1 MTLFLTSHRR
11 AMLAIA
17 VASALLAGCANPH
30 GLHTSNHM
38 LDANNL
44 QAQDTLK
51 NAHFSAANWPK
62 TQWWQSF
69 GDPQLDHLI
78 GDAMASSPDLQV
90 VNAQADK
97 ANAQVIAANA
107 DRYPDVDLN
116 AGITRSRV
124 AKVDDPLLQGK
135 SYSTLRTAN
144 VGLSYT
150 FDLWGG
156 KKDAAEAALGQ
167 ARASELD
174 RQASQLTLAAN
185 VTRAWNNLNLAW
197 TNADLAKQAADR
209 ANGIAKIQQQ
219 YVSAGLTSDY
229 QYKQALSQQKTAEA
243 TLTEAQQNVTD
254 AGIQLSTL
262 IGKGPDYWHNLK
274 PAKLNVPTAA
284 LLPGSIP
291 ADLLGRRPDV
301 VAARWRVE
309 AASKDIAATKTE
321 FYPNINLVAEAG
333 TRSLLGDALFGA
345 PSRFFNVGP
354 SLSLPIFDAGKRR
367 ADLAESNAN
376 WDLAVAQYNKLL
388 INSLGNVS
396 DTITQLQSIQEQ
408 LAQQESA
415 DQLIHSSWDDLNREY
430 AAGLRPYLDVL
441 TIQNQLIDSDQK
453 LAALK
458 AQQINLAV
466 VLIEDLGGGFQSS
479 DAVPHS

>member
-1 MTLFLTSHRR
+1 
-11 AMLAIA
+11 MLAVA

-38 LDANNL
+38 LDANTL

-69 GDPQLDHLI
+69 DDAQLNHLI
-78 GDAMASSPDLQV
+78 NDAMAASPDLQV

-97 ANAQVIAANA
+97 ANAQVVAANA
-107 DRYPDVDLN
+107 ERYPDVDLN

-135 SYSTLRTAN
+135 TYSTLRTAN

-229 QYKQALSQQKTAEA
+229 QYKQALSEQKTAEA
-243 TLTEAQQNVTD
+243 TLTEAKQDVTD

-262 IGKGPDYWHNLK
+262 VGKGPDYWHNLK

-309 AASKDIAATKTE
+309 AAAKDIAATKTE

-367 ADLAESNAN
+367 ADLAESDAN

-388 INSLGNVS
+388 ISSLGNVS
-396 DTITQLQSIQEQ
+396 DTITQLQSIQDQ

-415 DQLIHSSWDDLNREY
+415 NQLIHSAWDDLNREY

-441 TIQNQLIDSDQK
+441 TIQNQLIESDQK
-453 LAALK
+453 LVALK

-466 VLIEDLGGGFQSS
+466 VLIEDLGGGFQNSG
-479 DAVPHS
+479 ATPHS

>member
-1 MTLFLTSHRR
+1 
-11 AMLAIA
+11 MLAIA
-17 VASALLAGCANPH
+17 VASALLTGCANPH

-38 LDANNL
+38 LDANSL

-69 GDPQLDHLI
+69 GDPQLNHLI

-107 DRYPDVDLN
+107 ERYPDVDLN
-116 AGITRSRV
+116 AGITRSRI

-219 YVSAGLTSDY
+219 YVAAGLTSDY

-254 AGIQLSTL
+254 AGIQLSIL

-309 AASKDIAATKTE
+309 ASAKDIAATKTE

-388 INSLGNVS
+388 ISSLGNVS
-396 DTITQLQSIQEQ
+396 DTITQLQSIQDQ

-441 TIQNQLIDSDQK
+441 TIQNQLIESDQK

-466 VLIEDLGGGFQSS
+466 VLIEDLGGGFQNSET
-479 DAVPHS
+479 APHS

>member
-1 MTLFLTSHRR
+1 MTQHLHCKFL
-11 AMLAIA
+11 ALA
-17 VASALLAGCANPH
+17 VATALLASCANPH
-30 GLHTSNHM
+30 GLHPKNTL
-38 LDANNL
+38 LDANAL
-44 QAQDTLK
+44 QANQSLK
-51 NAHFSAANWPK
+51 DAHFSAANWPK
-62 TQWWQSF
+62 SEWWQSF
-69 GDPQLDHLI
+69 NDAQLNRLI
-78 GDAMASSPDLQV
+78 NDAMASSPDLQV

-97 ANAQVIAANA
+97 ANAQVIAADA
-107 DRYPDVDLN
+107 ERYPDVDLN
-116 AGITRSRV
+116 AGMTRSRV
-124 AKVDDPLLQGK
+124 AKVDDPLLEGK

-197 TNADLAKQAADR
+197 NNAELAQQNAERAA
-209 ANGIAKIQQQ
+209 GIAKIQQQ

-229 QYKQALSQQKTAEA
+229 QYKQALSQQKSAQA
-243 TLTEAQQNVTD
+243 DLTQAKQQITD

-262 IGKGPDYWHNLK
+262 IGKGPDYWHQLK
-274 PAKLNVPTAA
+274 PAQMNVPVAA
-284 LLPGSIP
+284 MLPNAIP
-291 ADLLGRRPDV
+291 AELLGRRPDV

-309 AASKDIAATKTE
+309 AASKQIAASKTE

-333 TRSLLGDALFGA
+333 TKSLLGDAFLGA

-367 ADLAESNAN
+367 ADLAESDADY
-376 WDLAVAQYNKLL
+376 DLAVAQYNKLL
-388 INSLGNVS
+388 IGSLGNIS
-396 DTITQLQSIQEQ
+396 DTITQLQSIQGQ

-415 DQLIHSSWDDLNREY
+415 NQLIHSAWDDLHREY

-441 TIQNQLIDSDQK
+441 TIQNQLIESDQK
-453 LAALK
+453 LVALK

-466 VLIEDLGGGFQSS
+466 VLIEDLGGGFQSGS
-479 DAVPHS
+479 SKV

>member
-1 MTLFLTSHRR
+1 
-11 AMLAIA
+11 MLAVA

-38 LDANNL
+38 LDANTL

-69 GDPQLDHLI
+69 DDAQLNHLI
-78 GDAMASSPDLQV
+78 NDAMAASPDLQV

-107 DRYPDVDLN
+107 ERYPDVDLN

-135 SYSTLRTAN
+135 TYSTLRTAN

-167 ARASELD
+167 ARASKLD

-229 QYKQALSQQKTAEA
+229 QYKQALSEQKTAEA
-243 TLTEAQQNVTD
+243 TLTEAKQDVTD

-262 IGKGPDYWHNLK
+262 VGKGPDYWHNLK

-309 AASKDIAATKTE
+309 AAAKDIAATKTE

-367 ADLAESNAN
+367 ADLAESDAN

-388 INSLGNVS
+388 ISSLGNVS
-396 DTITQLQSIQEQ
+396 DTITQLQSIQDQ

-415 DQLIHSSWDDLNREY
+415 NQLIHSAWDDLNREY

-441 TIQNQLIDSDQK
+441 TIQNQLIESDQK
-453 LAALK
+453 LVALK

-466 VLIEDLGGGFQSS
+466 VLIEDLGGGFQNSG
-479 DAVPHS
+479 AAPHS

>member
-1 MTLFLTSHRR
+1 
-11 AMLAIA
+11 MLAIA

-38 LDANNL
+38 LDANTL

-51 NAHFSAANWPK
+51 SAHFSAANWPK
-62 TQWWQSF
+62 TQWWQGF
-69 GDPQLDHLI
+69 DDAQLNHLI
-78 GDAMASSPDLQV
+78 NDAMASSPDLQV

-107 DRYPDVDLN
+107 ERYPDIDLN

-135 SYSTLRTAN
+135 TYSTLRTAN

-209 ANGIAKIQQQ
+209 ANGIAKIQRQ

-229 QYKQALSQQKTAEA
+229 QYKQALSQQKTAQA
-243 TLTEAQQNVTD
+243 TLTAAKQDVTD
-254 AGIQLSTL
+254 AGIQLSIL
-262 IGKGPDYWHNLK
+262 VGKGPDYWHNLK
-274 PAKLNVPTAA
+274 PAKLNVPSVA
-284 LLPGSIP
+284 LLPGNIP

-309 AASKDIAATKTE
+309 AAAKDIAATKTE

-367 ADLAESNAN
+367 ADLAASDAN

-388 INSLGNVS
+388 ISSLGNVS
-396 DTITQLQSIQEQ
+396 DTITQLQSIQDQ
-408 LAQQESA
+408 LTQQESA
-415 DQLIHSSWDDLNREY
+415 NQLIHSAWDDLNREY

-441 TIQNQLIDSDQK
+441 TIQNQLIESDQK
-453 LAALK
+453 LATLK

-466 VLIEDLGGGFQSS
+466 VLIEDLGGGFRNG
-479 DAVPHS
+479 DATPHS